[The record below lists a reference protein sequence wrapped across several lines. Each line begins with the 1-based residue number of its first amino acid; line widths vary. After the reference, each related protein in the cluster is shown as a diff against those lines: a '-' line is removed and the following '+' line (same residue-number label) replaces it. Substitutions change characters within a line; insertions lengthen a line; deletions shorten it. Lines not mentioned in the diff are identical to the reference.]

1 MRRRLPFLSL
11 LCAWLL
17 ATGSQWD
24 LVQTFAWGKMIVT
37 YAQTMPLTDAVRL
50 TFTPNNLCG
59 LCEAVSEA
67 QQQQTDAALPG
78 DPAGKLAKIPL
89 VFQASSIFVASA
101 PAMQGLSSDALLEMQ
116 GIPRAA
122 PPVPPPRG
130 QA

>member
-1 MRRRLPFLSL
+1 MRRRLSLISL

-37 YAQTMPLTDAVRL
+37 YAETMPLTDAVRL
-50 TFTPNNLCG
+50 TFTPDNMCG
-59 LCEAVSEA
+59 VCEAVSEA
-67 QQQQTDAALPG
+67 KQQQADDTLPG
-78 DPAGKLAKIPL
+78 EPSGKLVKIPL
-89 VFQASSIFVASA
+89 VFQASSDFVASA
-101 PAMQGLSSDALLEMQ
+101 PAVLGLSPAALLEMQ
-116 GIPRAA
+116 GVARAA

>member
-1 MRRRLPFLSL
+1 MRRRLSLISL

-37 YAQTMPLTDAVRL
+37 YAETMPLTDAVRL
-50 TFTPNNLCG
+50 TFTPDNMCG
-59 LCEAVSEA
+59 VCEAVSEA
-67 QQQQTDAALPG
+67 KQQQADDTLPG
-78 DPAGKLAKIPL
+78 EPAGKLVKIPL
-89 VFQASSIFVASA
+89 VFQASPNFVASA
-101 PAMQGLSSDALLEMQ
+101 PAVLGLSPAALLEMQ
-116 GIPRAA
+116 GVARAA

>member
-1 MRRRLPFLSL
+1 MRRRLFLVSL

-24 LVQTFAWGKMIVT
+24 LVQTFAWGKMIAS
-37 YAQTMPLTDAVRL
+37 YSRTMPLTDAVRL
-50 TFTPNNLCG
+50 TFTAGNECNVCTFVN
-59 LCEAVSEA
+59 EAKHRQA
-67 QQQQTDAALPG
+67 DAPLPG

-89 VFQASSIFVASA
+89 VFQASSVFVATA
-101 PAMQGLSSDALLEMQ
+101 PTVLGLSHDVLLEMQ
-116 GIPRAA
+116 GVARAA